1 MDIDIGKFTQ
11 IFFEEVEELLDE
23 LERLLLTVDVNRPDS
38 EDINAIF
45 RIAHSI
51 KGGAATFGYTD
62 LTVITHEL
70 ESMLDKIRHG
80 ETQFTVRHQQALLQ
94 SRDVLKM
101 QLDGLRFDNF
111 VDQEKIA
118 AMRLVLAA
126 LDENQVSIE
135 VQPEANT
142 QGSVNGLYLKRF
154 ELKLPLM
161 SAQDTSAL
169 SEELTLLGELSDSSS
184 NVEYSSLVLWTNEGR
199 EDVLALCSFILD
211 PDAITISEF
220 PGNSAA
226 AQEDFGLFEVPADPV
241 PTIKPTPAPPRAVV
255 VTKSVKKKAV
265 QLSADTGPAESST
278 VRVNIEKVNQL
289 INLVGELVIAHA
301 MIVKSAEDLDPAANE
316 MLLYGITQLG
326 ISSHHLQESA
336 MSMRLMPMDSVFSR
350 FPRMVRE
357 LSSKLGKKII
367 FKTDGNMIELDKGQ
381 IEKILDPLT
390 HLIKNSIDHGIERPE
405 VRAQVG
411 KAEEARLTLSATHH
425 GGYIV
430 IKVSDDG
437 AGLNRVKILE
447 KAFALGFSVR
457 ETISDA
463 EVWQFIF
470 TPGFST
476 AESITDLSGRGT
488 GMAQVKH
495 SITSLGGTVSIQ
507 SEAGKGTTTTVLIPL
522 TLAILDGMS
531 IKVGQETYLL
541 PLYNVLE
548 SFQPTTENI
557 KEVGGQGTVVN
568 VRGEYLPVILL
579 FDVFAI
585 EPVHRELETGI
596 LVVVEAEGRKAA
608 LFVDELVDQQQIVVK
623 SIEANYHKIPNISG
637 ATILADGSVAFIID
651 VVGLIN

>member
-1 MDIDIGKFTQ
+1 MEIDISQFTQ
-11 IFFEEVEELLDE
+11 IFFEEVEELLDD
-23 LERLLLTVDVNRPDS
+23 LERLLLKVDVESPDS

-51 KGGAATFGYTD
+51 KGGAATFGYVD
-62 LTVITHEL
+62 LASITHEL

-80 ETQFTVRHQQALLQ
+80 DAQFTVQHQEVLLQ
-94 SRDVLKM
+94 SKDVLKM
-101 QLDGLRFDNF
+101 QLDGLRFDKS

-118 AMRLVLAA
+118 DIRVILAA
-126 LDENQVSIE
+126 MANNQLLPAKVSA
-135 VQPEANT
+135 PAA
-142 QGSVNGLYLKRF
+142 SVKSSYLKHF
-154 ELKLPLM
+154 QLKCPLL
-161 SAQDTSAL
+161 SAQDIKAL
-169 SEELTLLGELSDSSS
+169 TEELSLLGELSASVSDTQHTRL
-184 NVEYSSLVLWTNEGR
+184 NLWTNETS
-199 EDVLALCSFILD
+199 EDVLVMCSFIVDTDTVTINEYSGDHVQNVNAQADSGLLD
-211 PDAITISEF
+211 VPPTDA
-220 PGNSAA
+220 P
-226 AQEDFGLFEVPADPV
+226 LK
-241 PTIKPTPAPPRAVV
+241 IKPLRAALVERPI
-255 VTKSVKKKAV
+255 KKISALASGAV
-265 QLSADTGPAESST
+265 GATESST
-278 VRVNIEKVNQL
+278 VRVSIEKVNQL
-289 INLVGELVIAHA
+289 INMVGELVIAHA
-301 MIVKSAEDLDPAANE
+301 MIVKSAETLDPLVNE
-316 MLLYGITQLG
+316 MLLHGITQLG

-336 MSMRLMPMDSVFSR
+336 MSMRLMPMDIIFSR

-367 FKTDGNMIELDKGQ
+367 LEIEGNTIELDKGQ

-405 VRAQVG
+405 VRVQAG
-411 KAEEARLTLSATHH
+411 KPEEAKLGLSAEHH

-437 AGLNRVKILE
+437 AGLNRLKIIE
-447 KAFALGFSVR
+447 KAQALGLFVR
-457 ETISDA
+457 DTMSDA

-476 AESITDLSGRGT
+476 AETITNISGNGT
-488 GMAQVKH
+488 GMEMVKRN
-495 SITSLGGTVSIQ
+495 ITSLGGTVNIQ
-507 SEAGKGTTTTVLIPL
+507 STAGKGTTTTVFIPL

-531 IKVGQETYLL
+531 VKVGQETYLL

-548 SFQPTTENI
+548 SFQPVAASI
-557 KEVGGQGTVVN
+557 KEVSGQGTLIN

-579 FDVFAI
+579 FEVFTI
-585 EPVHRELETGI
+585 EPIHRDLETGI